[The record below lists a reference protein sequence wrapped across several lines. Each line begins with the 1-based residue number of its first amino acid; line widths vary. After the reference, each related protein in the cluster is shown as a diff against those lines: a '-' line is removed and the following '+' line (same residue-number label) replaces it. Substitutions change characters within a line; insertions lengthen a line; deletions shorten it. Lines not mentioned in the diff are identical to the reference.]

1 MSKLY
6 YLENLLKNSDIPYSK
21 NSLDK
26 FEKYKD
32 LLIEWNKK
40 INITSIDDEEEIYLK
55 HFIDSV
61 IIKKYVIIKEGA
73 KTIDVGTGGGF
84 PGIPLKLVDN
94 DMKITLLDSL
104 NKRIKFLDEVV
115 KDLNLK
121 DVECIHG
128 RAEDFGQDK
137 NYREKYDYGFSRAVA
152 SLNVLLEYVL
162 PFIKKDGLFIAF
174 KGSNF
179 NDEIQDSKNALR
191 ILGGKIIDLKEY
203 NLPDS
208 DISRSLI
215 VIKKIK
221 NTPMKYPR
229 RPGTPN
235 KKPL

>member
-1 MSKLY
+1 MSNIN
-6 YLENLLKNSDIPYSK
+6 YLENLLKKIEISYNRE
-21 NSLDK
+21 SLEK
-26 FEKYKD
+26 FEKYKN

-61 IIKKYVIIKEGA
+61 IIKKYVIIKKEA
-73 KTIDVGTGGGF
+73 KTIDIGTGGGF
-84 PGIPLKLVDN
+84 PGIPLKLIDN
-94 DMKITLLDSL
+94 EMKITLLDSL

-115 KDLNLK
+115 KELDLK

-128 RAEDFGQDK
+128 RAEEFGQNI

-179 NDEIQDSKNALR
+179 NDEIQDSKNALK
-191 ILGGKIIDLKEY
+191 ILGGEVIDLKEY
-203 NLPDS
+203 NLPES

-221 NTPMKYPR
+221 NSPKKYPR

>member
-1 MSKLY
+1 MSNIN
-6 YLENLLKNSDIPYSK
+6 YLENLLKKINIPHNK
-21 NSLDK
+21 DSLDK
-26 FEKYKD
+26 FEKFKD

-40 INITSIDDEEEIYLK
+40 INITSIENEEEIYLK

-61 IIKKYVIIKEGA
+61 IIKKYVIIKEGS

-84 PGIPLKLVDN
+84 PGIPLKLIDN
-94 DMKITLLDSL
+94 EMKITLLDSL
-104 NKRIKFLDEVV
+104 NKRIKFLDETV
-115 KDLNLK
+115 KELDLK

-128 RAEDFGQDK
+128 RAEELGQDK
-137 NYREKYDYGFSRAVA
+137 KYREKYDYGFSRAVA

-179 NDEIQDSKNALR
+179 NDEIQESKNALEL
-191 ILGGKIIDLKEY
+191 LGGEIIDLKEY
-203 NLPDS
+203 DLPES

-221 NTPMKYPR
+221 NTPNKYPR